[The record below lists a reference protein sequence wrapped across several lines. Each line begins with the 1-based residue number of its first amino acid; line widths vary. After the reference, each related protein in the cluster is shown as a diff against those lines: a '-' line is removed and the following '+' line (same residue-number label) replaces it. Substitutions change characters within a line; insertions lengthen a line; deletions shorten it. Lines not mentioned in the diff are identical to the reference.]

1 MITPVKPIK
10 YSTPS
15 PVVAT
20 TPEPQPTPTEYSH
33 DAPSYDYQEIIVDP
47 PSPTPVYHPTT
58 FTPDEKYLES
68 IKASLPPRPVY
79 ETTPSPVLSTQKQF
93 FDSTPKVFY
102 VTTAK
107 PEYEP
112 LPDITSESIPE
123 VLTKLQESNQLP
135 STLTADNVDGSI
147 KTLVKI
153 LNNIKQKDPKPLPEY
168 NNHANDDY
176 DYYGSDDDGKVALQE
191 CSRVKI
197 CLSQF

>member
-1 MITPVKPIK
+1 M
-10 YSTPS
+10 
-15 PVVAT
+15 T
-20 TPEPQPTPTEYSH
+20 TS
-33 DAPSYDYQEIIVDP
+33 
-47 PSPTPVYHPTT
+47 
-58 FTPDEKYLES
+58 
-68 IKASLPPRPVY
+68 
-79 ETTPSPVLSTQKQF
+79 
-93 FDSTPKVFY
+93 
-102 VTTAK
+102 K

-176 DYYGSDDDGKVALQE
+176 DYYGSDDDGKVAFQA
-191 CSRVKI
+191 CSGVKI
-197 CLSQF
+197 YLQKV